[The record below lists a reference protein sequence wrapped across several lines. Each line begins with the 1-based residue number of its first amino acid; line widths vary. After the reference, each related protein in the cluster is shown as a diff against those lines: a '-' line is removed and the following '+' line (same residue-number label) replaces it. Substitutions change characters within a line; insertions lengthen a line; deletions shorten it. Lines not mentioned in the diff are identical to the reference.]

1 MKRPHVLVFPLPL
14 QGHMIPL
21 LDLSL
26 SLAPRGLA
34 LTLLT
39 TPENEP
45 LLRPLL
51 STASSQDLFIQSL
64 IISLPPPTHGLTLN
78 EIQLPHLIYSQKGLA
93 DPLEQWLL
101 QQKLNESSDEFGPV
115 ICIISDFFLG
125 WTQDTATKVGIPRV
139 VFSPSGAFA
148 ISVISSL
155 WKYMPHLGVE
165 SDDGEVP
172 IPGFP
177 HPLTLRKFQLS
188 PLAQAYESS
197 DPVHEFIK
205 YIMNLNIQSW
215 GALINTF
222 YSLETP
228 YVDHLRTISGRPV
241 WSVGPLLPP
250 AVFHHEQK
258 QKQKQEMNPQR
269 GNPNSINE
277 ALCLQWL
284 DCRKEKSVVYVCF
297 GSLATLSEKQNE
309 EIASGLEASGE
320 SFIWVIR
327 DNENDK
333 VGISQS
339 YEERVKEK
347 GLIIRGWAPQLLILS
362 HPSVGCFVTHCGW
375 NSTLESITLGIPMI
389 AWPLT
394 ADQHSD
400 ALLLVEYLRVAV
412 RLCEGLHV
420 LPNRD
425 LLASAVKRVVGG
437 QGEEGMRV
445 QELSRAAREAVK
457 QGGSSSSNL
466 EVFVA
471 CIQNLAHDNL

>member
-1 MKRPHVLVFPLPL
+1 MKRPHVLIFPFPT
-14 QGHMIPL
+14 QGHIIPL
-21 LDLSL
+21 LELSL
-26 SLAPRGLA
+26 SLASRGLA

-39 TPENEP
+39 TPGNEP

-51 STASSQDLFIQSL
+51 STASSENLFIQSL
-64 IISLPPPTHGLTLN
+64 ILPLPPPPPPPHN
-78 EIQLPHLIYSQKGLA
+78 ETQLPIHSLPHLIYSLKGLA

-101 QQKLNESSDEFGPV
+101 QQKLDESSDEFGPV

-125 WTQDTATKVGIPRV
+125 WTQDTATKLGIPRI

-148 ISVISSL
+148 FSVISSV

-165 SDDGEVP
+165 SDEGEVS

-188 PLAQAYESS
+188 PLAQVYKSS

-205 YIMNLNIQSW
+205 YIMNLNLQSW
-215 GALINTF
+215 GTLINTF

-228 YVDHLRTISGRPV
+228 YVDHLRTVSGRPV

-250 AVFHHEQK
+250 AVFHH
-258 QKQKQEMNPQR
+258 KQKQEMNHQR

-284 DCRKEKSVVYVCF
+284 DGRKGRSVVYVCF
-297 GSLATLSEKQNE
+297 GSMAILSEKQNE
-309 EIASGLEASGE
+309 EIAAGLEASE
-320 SFIWVIR
+320 VSFIWVIR
-327 DNENDK
+327 DNGNAK
-333 VGISQS
+333 VGL
-339 YEERVKEK
+339 EERVKKK
-347 GLIIRGWAPQLLILS
+347 GLVIRGWAPQLLILS

-375 NSTLESITLGIPMI
+375 NSTLESISLGIPMI

-412 RLCEGLHV
+412 RLCEGPNAV
-420 LPNRD
+420 PNRD
-425 LLASAVKRVVGG
+425 MLASAVKRVVGG
-437 QGEEGMRV
+437 EGEEGLRV

-466 EVFVA
+466 EDTVA
-471 CIQNLAHDNL
+471 CIRNLAPDKL